1 MDRVTGSAFF
11 MNISESSR
19 TRGNLRSRAVEF
31 LRVAACCVLAAQL
44 AAAPAAFA
52 ANDKASS
59 TPAAATS
66 TSDPVLKAMQAELA
80 RATTELGKTEQAP
93 YFLSYTVYDQD
104 FVVLVGA
111 YGSLLTS
118 AAAQRRQADVTMR
131 VGTPELDNTHGQS
144 RPSGVSSGTLPL
156 GNDQDAI
163 ARVLWEL
170 TDREYKRAVPSLL
183 NVRTNTA
190 VRAEEEDKSPDFS
203 KEKPQ
208 THIGEAAATLSLDRA
223 AWEGEIK
230 RLSGAFRK
238 YPEVY
243 FATVVLQVQNSKS
256 RMVSSEGSA
265 IVTPTA
271 STRLVMEAQT
281 RAEDGMDLLRV
292 ETFQAPSA
300 SGLPSESDLTAKID
314 KMAADLSALR
324 KAPVAEPYDGPALL
338 SGRAAAVFFHEVLGH
353 RLEGHRQRD
362 EEEGQTFTKK
372 IGQEVLPKF
381 LSVIDD
387 PTTRE
392 IAGMKLAGSYDFDS
406 EGEPSR
412 PVDVIQNGVLKNFL
426 MSRMPI
432 KNFSQ
437 SNGHGRNQ
445 PGLMPTGRQGNLI
458 VTSSQTVPE
467 AQMRQKLID
476 EAKKQGKPYG
486 LYFDDIQGGFTLTT
500 RALPQAFQV
509 LPVIVYKVYA
519 DGRPDELVR
528 GVDIVGTPLAA
539 LTRIL
544 TTGDQQHVFNGVCGA
559 ESGQVPVAA
568 VAPAMLFSEMEVQKR
583 AHEHERPPLLP
594 PPGFEDSGASNDAHS
609 KPAVKP

>member
-1 MDRVTGSAFF
+1 MT
-11 MNISESSR
+11 ISEAVR
-19 TRGNLRSRAVEF
+19 TRVHTPSRAAKL
-31 LRVAACCVLAAQL
+31 LRLAASWTLAAQL
-44 AAAPAAFA
+44 TGAPAVFA
-52 ANDKASS
+52 ESDKSAPKTSAESPS
-59 TPAAATS
+59 T
-66 TSDPVLKAMQAELA
+66 DPVLKAMQGELA
-80 RATTELGKTEQAP
+80 RATTDLGKSEQPP

-104 FVVLVGA
+104 FVVLVSA
-111 YGSLLTS
+111 FGSLLNS
-118 AAAQRRQADVTMR
+118 VSAQRRTADVTMR
-131 VGTPELDNTHGQS
+131 VGTPDLDNTHGQS
-144 RPSGVSSGTLPL
+144 RPSGVTSGALPL
-156 GNDQDAI
+156 GNDQDAL

-183 NVRTNTA
+183 NVKTDTA

-208 THIGEAAATLSLDRA
+208 THLGEIPSSPALDRA
-223 AWEGEIK
+223 AWEAEIK
-230 RLSGAFRK
+230 RLSAAFRK
-238 YPEVY
+238 FPEVY
-243 FATVVLQVQNSKS
+243 NATVVLQVQNSKS

-265 IVTPTA
+265 ITTPSA
-271 STRLVMEAQT
+271 SARLVIEAQT
-281 RAEDGMDLLRV
+281 RADDGMDLLRV

-300 SGLPSESDLTAKID
+300 GGLPSETELIAKID

-353 RLEGHRQRD
+353 RLEGHRQKD

-372 IGQEVLPKF
+372 VGQEVLPKF

-387 PTTRE
+387 PTTQE
-392 IAGMKLAGSYDFDS
+392 IGGVKLAGAYAYDN

-412 PVDVIQNGVLKNFL
+412 RVDVIQDGVLKNFL
-426 MSRMPI
+426 MSRMPV
-432 KNFSQ
+432 KDFGN

-458 VTSSQTVPE
+458 VSSSQTVPE
-467 AQMRQKLID
+467 AQLRQKLID

-500 RALPQAFQV
+500 RSLPQAFQV

-594 PPGFEDSGASNDAHS
+594 PPGFEDSGAAKDAS
-609 KPAVKP
+609 AKPAVKP